1 MKQLKAYIGS
11 ALLLAFGLAGCQNDF
26 DSLGLMEPQAT
37 IVPNTDI
44 IDFKEKNWEDADNY
58 YKQVGTKDNGENIII
73 SGRVISSDY
82 SGNIYKNLVIQDRTA
97 ALTLSINA
105 NSLYN
110 DYRIGQEIVIDLT
123 GMYVGKYSG
132 LQQMGFP
139 DDDETYGAQT
149 TFMPLEFFKQHAQLN
164 GLPDSEKIDTI
175 TTTIASLQTTPEGLR
190 KWQSQLVRLNN
201 VHFEL
206 GGEANFTDAQKE
218 NSNRTLLD
226 ANGNSIIVRNSG
238 YANFY
243 AEKLPEGSGDV
254 VGILSYFGSSGWQ
267 LLLRGTSDCMN
278 FGNPTVA
285 PGGEDNPY
293 TVDQAVEIIASGQE
307 NVRGWVTGYIVG
319 AVAPEVDKVSGNED
333 IEWGAP
339 TVLANTLVVA
349 PAADIK
355 EISKCLV
362 ISLPQDS
369 KLREFGNLKD
379 NVDNLGKQIWLLGT
393 FGRYMEANGILDNSG
408 TASEFKIEG
417 LTIPGGAPGNNGD
430 GSESSPYSVTQVL
443 EGATGSGVWVSGY
456 IVGWIDGK
464 SIQDGANFN
473 NSSTSATNVMIAATP
488 AETDYTKCLPVQLPA
503 GNLRTGINLM
513 DNPANYGKL
522 LSYKGNITAYF
533 GVTGLKEGTDYK
545 LEGEGSGDEPET
557 PVEALTSLSEDFSN
571 GIPSTWKNVGTYP
584 FYGTSF
590 NGVYY
595 AAVTG
600 FKGTPPFDQW
610 LITPALNVADA
621 ENKILAFE
629 TQVNGY
635 GSTMSTFKVYVLS
648 SDDPATAT
656 KTELNA
662 ILAAAPASGY
672 SGWTASGD
680 IDLSA
685 YGSEVYIGFN
695 YVSPAADNYATWCV
709 TNVKFNAE
717 GNVTPDTP
725 DNPDT
730 PSTPGEGVTTN
741 SADFDTLNGGSAVSQ
756 YSGPYSSSDGWMVN
770 NVQLAVGGEKLGSTA
785 MDFIPS
791 GTMAVIINGKISAV
805 GTITSPTIA
814 NGIGTLTFDYGNAY
828 SEKNGVD
835 IAINVKSGGSVVKT
849 VDFVKSNADVA
860 KATAYTATVDLNV
873 SGDVV
878 IEFVNNS
885 PTKADGN
892 KDRVAI
898 WNVNWTNF

>member
-26 DSLGLMEPQAT
+26 DGLDLMVPQAT
-37 IVPNTDI
+37 IEPNTDI
-44 IDFKEKNWEDADNY
+44 LEFKNEYWEDADNY

-82 SGNIYKNLVIQDRTA
+82 SGNIYKNLVIQDETA

-110 DYRIGQEIVIDLT
+110 DYRIGQEIVLDLT

-149 TFMPLEFFKQHAQLN
+149 TFMPFEFFKQHAQLN
-164 GLPDSEKIDTI
+164 GLPNSEEVDTI
-175 TTTIASLQTTPEGLR
+175 TTTIASLETSPEGLR
-190 KWQSQLVRLNN
+190 KWQSQLVRFNN

-206 GGEANFTDAQKE
+206 GGVANYTDAQKE

-278 FGNPTVA
+278 FGNPTVS
-285 PGGEDNPY
+285 PGAEDNPY
-293 TVDQAVEIIASGQE
+293 TVDQAVKIIVSGQE

-319 AVAPEVDKVSGNED
+319 AVAPEVDKISGNDD

-349 PAADIK
+349 PAADVK
-355 EISKCLV
+355 DISKCLV

-369 KLREFGNLKD
+369 KLREYGNLKD
-379 NVDNLGKQIWLLGT
+379 NADNLGKQIWLLGT

-408 TASEFKIEG
+408 TTSEFKIEG
-417 LTIPGGAPGNNGD
+417 
-430 GSESSPYSVTQVL
+430 
-443 EGATGSGVWVSGY
+443 SG
-456 IVGWIDGK
+456 I
-464 SIQDGANFN
+464 
-473 NSSTSATNVMIAATP
+473 
-488 AETDYTKCLPVQLPA
+488 
-503 GNLRTGINLM
+503 
-513 DNPANYGKL
+513 
-522 LSYKGNITAYF
+522 
-533 GVTGLKEGTDYK
+533 
-545 LEGEGSGDEPET
+545 
-557 PVEALTSLSEDFSN
+557 EALTSLSEDFSN

-584 FYGTSF
+584 FYGTSY
-590 NGVYY
+590 NNVYY

-621 ENKILAFE
+621 ANKILTFE

-635 GSTMSTFKVYVLS
+635 GSTKSTFKVYVLS
-648 SDDPATAT
+648 SADPATAT

-662 ILAAAPASGY
+662 TLATAPASGY
-672 SGWTASGD
+672 SSWTASGD
-680 IDLSA
+680 IDLST

-709 TNVKFNAE
+709 TNVKFNAG
-717 GNVTPDTP
+717 GNGGSGTPDTP
-725 DNPDT
+725 GTPDDGGIT
-730 PSTPGEGVTTN
+730 AN
-741 SADFDTLNGGSAVSQ
+741 SADFNTLNGGEAVSQ
-756 YSGPYSSSDGWMVN
+756 YSGPYSSSDGWIVN

-785 MDFIPS
+785 MDFITS
-791 GTMAVIINGKISAV
+791 GTTAVIINGKLSAV

-835 IAINVKSGGSVVKT
+835 IAINVKSGGNIVKT
-849 VDFVKSNADVA
+849 VDFIKSNADVV
-860 KATAYTATVDLNV
+860 KATAYTATVDLNI

-885 PTKADGN
+885 PSNTDGN